1 MKTEV
6 SVAATFISGLLSR
19 SSSSV
24 SLTGDQLQL
33 FTHTLTDTLI
43 EHYRPHWFPHAPCRG
58 SGYRCLRINRIM
70 DPLIGKAASAVGLSQ
85 EQLFS
90 SLPIE
95 LTLWVDPSEVSYR
108 IGEDGSTCVLYK
120 SSPLR
125 PKSASS
131 ADSSAHRK
139 EKPDNR
145 IDQKG

>member
-24 SLTGDQLQL
+24 SFTGDQLKL
-33 FTHTLTDTLI
+33 FTHTLTDALI
-43 EHYRPHWFPHAPCRG
+43 EHYRQHWFPHAPYRG
-58 SGYRCLRINRIM
+58 SGYRCLRINRKM
-70 DPLIGKAASAVGLSQ
+70 DPLIGKAASAVGLAQ

-120 SSPLR
+120 SSPQR
-125 PKSASS
+125 PKSVSS
-131 ADSSAHRK
+131 ADSSAHTK
-139 EKPDNR
+139 EKLKTRQSN
-145 IDQKG
+145 

>member
-6 SVAATFISGLLSR
+6 SVAATFISGLLS
-19 SSSSV
+19 SSV

-33 FTHTLTDTLI
+33 FTHSLTDALL
-43 EHYRPHWFPHAPCRG
+43 EHYRHHWFPHAPCRG
-58 SGYRCLRINRIM
+58 SGYRCLRINRKM
-70 DPLIGKAASAVGLSQ
+70 DPLIGKAASAVGLTQ

-108 IGEDGSTCVLYK
+108 IGEDGSICSLYK
-120 SSPLR
+120 SSVIR

-131 ADSSAHRK
+131 ADTSAHRK
-139 EKPDNR
+139 EKLKTRRLN
-145 IDQKG
+145 